1 MFRWSGNQAGAFR
14 GGLVSRKQETLGCGR
29 LFYMAAV
36 VATKLNPDIR
46 AQQARLLGR
55 GKAKMSTLGA
65 AMRKLVHLCFGV
77 LKSGGDYK
85 VGVAEPA

>member
-1 MFRWSGNQAGAFR
+1 
-14 GGLVSRKQETLGCGR
+14 
-29 LFYMAAV
+29 MAAV
-36 VATKLNPDIR
+36 VATKLNPDVR

-77 LKSGGDYK
+77 LKSGVDYK

>member
-1 MFRWSGNQAGAFR
+1 
-14 GGLVSRKQETLGCGR
+14 
-29 LFYMAAV
+29 MAAV
-36 VATKLNPDIR
+36 VATKLNPDVR

-77 LKSGGDYK
+77 LKSGGADSSGRRNAVF
-85 VGVAEPA
+85 VG